1 MNVQRATVPLQG
13 VSKILHLMWFVEQQS
28 KPSINPNIMSHV
40 HGNVLHVDRDAN
52 SGFYL
57 YYHNK
62 LKAPF
67 VEEMQLKVL

>member
-1 MNVQRATVPLQG
+1 
-13 VSKILHLMWFVEQQS
+13 
-28 KPSINPNIMSHV
+28 MSHV

-52 SGFYL
+52 SGFYQ